1 MLRYE
6 DQEIA
11 NSKAVWLDLIH
22 PNDRQQVENEINA
35 HLDGSTTHYGMEHR
49 MVQKDGTI
57 RWLLS
62 RGVAVRDDQDK
73 PYRLIGCSV
82 DITEYKQIED

>member
-1 MLRYE
+1 
-6 DQEIA
+6 
-11 NSKAVWLDLIH
+11 
-22 PNDRQQVENEINA
+22 
-35 HLDGSTTHYGMEHR
+35 MEHR

-57 RWLLS
+57 RWFLS

-82 DITEYKQIED
+82 DITEYQQLED